1 MKTNKIYL
9 NLLIEKGLLPEI
21 SNPNQLQILKT
32 AYPNQDYPENIY
44 EKNGKFYD
52 IKDFMDLNQADI
64 ITILSLQNVNAPQ
77 TEPAVNSSKNNDIDR
92 ITNSLNDINT
102 SLKSIFILF
111 LFQFILTLIAAILCI
126 VVMANFSYEL
136 FIF

>member
-9 NLLIEKGLLPEI
+9 NLLIEKDLLPEI

-52 IKDFMDLNQADI
+52 IKDFMDLNQNDI
-64 ITILSLQNVNAPQ
+64 ITILSLQSVNNPQ
-77 TEPAVNSSKNNDIDR
+77 ANPAINSSKNNEIDR

-126 VVMANFSYEL
+126 VVVAIFSY
-136 FIF
+136 

>member
-9 NLLIEKGLLPEI
+9 NLLIEKDLLPEI

-52 IKDFMDLNQADI
+52 IKDFMDLNQNDI
-64 ITILSLQNVNAPQ
+64 ITILSLQSVNNPQ
-77 TEPAVNSSKNNDIDR
+77 ANPAINSSKNNEIDR

>member
-52 IKDFMDLNQADI
+52 IKDFMDLNQNDI
-64 ITILSLQNVNAPQ
+64 ITILSLQSVNNPQ
-77 TEPAVNSSKNNDIDR
+77 ANPAMNSSKNNEIDR

-126 VVMANFSYEL
+126 VVVANFSY
-136 FIF
+136 

>member
-1 MKTNKIYL
+1 
-9 NLLIEKGLLPEI
+9 
-21 SNPNQLQILKT
+21 
-32 AYPNQDYPENIY
+32 
-44 EKNGKFYD
+44 
-52 IKDFMDLNQADI
+52 MDLNQADI
-64 ITILSLQNVNAPQ
+64 MTILSLQNMNAPQ
-77 TEPAVNSSKNNDIDR
+77 TNPTMNSSKNNDIDR
-92 ITNSLNDINT
+92 ITNSLNDINA

>member
-9 NLLIEKGLLPEI
+9 NLLIEKDLLPEI

-52 IKDFMDLNQADI
+52 IKDFMDLNQNDI
-64 ITILSLQNVNAPQ
+64 ITILSLQSVNNPQ
-77 TEPAVNSSKNNDIDR
+77 ANPAINSSKNNEIDR

-126 VVMANFSYEL
+126 VVVANFSY
-136 FIF
+136 

>member
-64 ITILSLQNVNAPQ
+64 ITILSLQNMNDPQ
-77 TEPAVNSSKNNDIDR
+77 TNPAVNSSKKMI
-92 ITNSLNDINT
+92 
-102 SLKSIFILF
+102 
-111 LFQFILTLIAAILCI
+111 
-126 VVMANFSYEL
+126 
-136 FIF
+136 

>member
-1 MKTNKIYL
+1 
-9 NLLIEKGLLPEI
+9 
-21 SNPNQLQILKT
+21 
-32 AYPNQDYPENIY
+32 
-44 EKNGKFYD
+44 
-52 IKDFMDLNQADI
+52 MDLNQADI

-77 TEPAVNSSKNNDIDR
+77 TEPDVNSSKNNDIDR
-92 ITNSLNDINT
+92 ITNSLNDINA

>member
-1 MKTNKIYL
+1 
-9 NLLIEKGLLPEI
+9 
-21 SNPNQLQILKT
+21 
-32 AYPNQDYPENIY
+32 
-44 EKNGKFYD
+44 
-52 IKDFMDLNQADI
+52 MDLNQADI
-64 ITILSLQNVNAPQ
+64 ITILSLQNMNDPQ
-77 TEPAVNSSKNNDIDR
+77 TNPAVNSSKNNDIDR
-92 ITNSLNDINT
+92 ITNSLNDINA